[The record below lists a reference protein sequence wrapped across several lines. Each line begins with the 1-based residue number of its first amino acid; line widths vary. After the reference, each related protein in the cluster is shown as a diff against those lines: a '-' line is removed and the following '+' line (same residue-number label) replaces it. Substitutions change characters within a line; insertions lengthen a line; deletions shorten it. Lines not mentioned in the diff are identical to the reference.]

1 MGKEKTYLAIVS
13 SYINPTIYAWD
24 KYHSK
29 KFAQV
34 QEIPSQRTRDMAF
47 FVMGESVYLAV
58 ASHRS
63 TDIYKGSEV

>member
-13 SYINPTIYAWD
+13 SGVNPTIYAWD

-29 KFAQV
+29 KFAKV
-34 QEIPSQRTRDMAF
+34 QEIPSRRTRDMVF
-47 FVMGESVYLAV
+47 FPMGDKVYLAV

-63 TDIYKGSEV
+63 TDIYQGSEV